1 MKNFSLLIF
10 ATVAFLVSCKKD
22 EVPTPPRPD
31 EVLVTY
37 EVITSSGTWFGEYYK
52 YNGERG
58 YTSPPGSPG
67 DPFVPTPSPWRYSFK
82 PASRP
87 MYIYCH
93 GTSTCICSG
102 TPTSPDVTVNLYVD
116 GRIVASE
123 TNNWAKGVT
132 SALYWLQ

>member
-1 MKNFSLLIF
+1 MKNSSLLIL
-10 ATVAFLVSCKKD
+10 TIVVLLISCKKD
-22 EVPTPPRPD
+22 ETPAPPRPD

-37 EVITSSGTWFGEYYK
+37 EVITSSGTWYGEYYK

-58 YTSPPGSPG
+58 YTSAPGA
-67 DPFVPTPSPWRYSFK
+67 PFVATASPWRYSFK

-93 GTSTCICSG
+93 GTSTCHCSG
-102 TPTSPDVTVNLYVD
+102 TPTSSDVTVNLYVND
-116 GRIVASE
+116 KLVASE

-132 SALYWLQ
+132 SAIYWLQ